1 MPALSKGLLWDIVIS
16 HRVVCRQDKEQ
27 FLRQKEFEKGRETVV
42 KKKMEKVLAIILLA
56 ILTVVSVAGCGQTV
70 KESNTEAEESDA
82 VQIGFSMDSFLI
94 ERWQRD
100 RDIFVSKA
108 QELGA
113 EVNVQNANGEVSRQ
127 ISQIEYFIEKD
138 MDVIVIVAIDGGAL
152 GEVVEKAKKA
162 GIKVIAYD
170 RLILNADVD
179 LYISFDNEKVG
190 TLMGELLREALGD
203 EGNIICINGSPT
215 DNNVKLV
222 FGGFKE
228 ALQGSDIRIDRTGY
242 ADNWLAEIGFEF
254 VSEYLA
260 EGYVPDAIMCGND
273 DIATQVVKALSE
285 NRLAGQVYVTGQDA
299 DLAACQRI
307 VEGTQYMTVYKPLE
321 LLAQRAAE
329 MAVALAEGEIPETQ
343 SLINNGTYDIPFEK
357 LEPVAVTKENMDEVI
372 IGKYHQ
378 KNEVYLNV
386 QE

>member
-1 MPALSKGLLWDIVIS
+1 MKKSVKRVCAIALTIV
-16 HRVVCRQDKEQ
+16 
-27 FLRQKEFEKGRETVV
+27 L
-42 KKKMEKVLAIILLA
+42 MAM
-56 ILTVVSVAGCGQTV
+56 SVAGCGQAAKV
-70 KESNTEAEESDA
+70 NDVEEAESD
-82 VQIGFSMDSFLI
+82 VIKIGFSMDSFLI

-100 RDIFVSKA
+100 RDLFVSKA

-127 ISQIEYFIEKD
+127 ISQIEYFIEKK
-138 MDVIVIVAIDGGAL
+138 MDVIVIVAIDGEGL
-152 GEVVEKAKKA
+152 TEVVEKAKKA

-179 LYISFDNEKVG
+179 LYITFDNEKVG
-190 TLMGELLREALGD
+190 TLMGEYLRKALGD
-203 EGNIICINGSPT
+203 EGTIICINGSPK
-215 DNNVKLV
+215 DNNVTLV
-222 FGGFKE
+222 SGGFKK
-228 ALQGSDIRIDRTGY
+228 ALQGSDIEIDRTGY
-242 ADNWLAEIGFEF
+242 AENWLAEIGFDF

-260 EGYVPDAIMCGND
+260 EDKVPDGIMCGND

-285 NRLAGQVYVTGQDA
+285 NRLAGQVFVTGQDA
-299 DLAACQRI
+299 DLVACQRI

-329 MAVALAEGEIPETQ
+329 MAVAMAKGEMPETD
-343 SLINNGTYDIPFEK
+343 STINDGTYDVPLEK

-378 KNEVYLNV
+378 KNDVYLNV
-386 QE
+386 QG

>member
-1 MPALSKGLLWDIVIS
+1 MAEMRGK
-16 HRVVCRQDKEQ
+16 
-27 FLRQKEFEKGRETVV
+27 KGRIVM
-42 KKKMEKVLAIILLA
+42 KKGFRRWAALVLACILVMMT
-56 ILTVVSVAGCGQTV
+56 TVGCGQAV
-70 KESNTEAEESDA
+70 PERDVETEKSDA
-82 VQIGFSMDSFLI
+82 IQIGFSMDSFLI

-100 RDIFVSKA
+100 RDLFVSKA

-127 ISQIEYFIEKD
+127 ISQIEYFIEKK
-138 MDVIVIVAIDGGAL
+138 MDVIVIVAIDGEQL
-152 GEVVEKAKKA
+152 SEVVGRAKKA

-190 TLMGELLREALGD
+190 TLMGEYLREALGD
-203 EGNIICINGSPT
+203 EGTIICINGSPS
-215 DNNVKLV
+215 DNNVSLV

-228 ALQGSDIRIDRTGY
+228 TLRGTDIQIDRVGY
-242 ADNWLAEIGFEF
+242 ADNWLAEIGFDF
-254 VSEYLA
+254 VSEYLT
-260 EGYVPDAIMCGND
+260 EGNVPDAIMCGND

-329 MAVALAEGEIPETQ
+329 MAVALAKGEELDIQDT
-343 SLINNGTYDIPFEK
+343 INNGVYDVPFEK
-357 LEPVAVTKENMDEVI
+357 LEPVGVTKENMDEVI

-386 QE
+386 HEQE

>member
-1 MPALSKGLLWDIVIS
+1 MAEMRGK
-16 HRVVCRQDKEQ
+16 
-27 FLRQKEFEKGRETVV
+27 KGRIVM
-42 KKKMEKVLAIILLA
+42 KKGFRRWAALVLAGILVMVM
-56 ILTVVSVAGCGQTV
+56 TVGCGQTV
-70 KESNTEAEESDA
+70 PERDVETEKSDA
-82 VQIGFSMDSFLI
+82 IQIGFSMDSFLI

-100 RDIFVSKA
+100 RDLFVSKA

-127 ISQIEYFIEKD
+127 ISQIEYFIEKK
-138 MDVIVIVAIDGGAL
+138 MDVIVIVAIDGEQL
-152 GEVVEKAKKA
+152 SEVVGRAKKA

-190 TLMGELLREALGD
+190 TLMGEYLREALGD
-203 EGNIICINGSPT
+203 EGTIICINGSPA
-215 DNNVKLV
+215 DNNVSLV

-228 ALQGSDIRIDRTGY
+228 MLRGTDIKIDRVGY
-242 ADNWLAEIGFEF
+242 ADNWLAEIGFDF
-254 VSEYLA
+254 VSEYLT
-260 EGYVPDAIMCGND
+260 EGNVPDAIMCGND

-307 VEGTQYMTVYKPLE
+307 VEGTQYMTVYKPIE

-329 MAVALAEGEIPETQ
+329 MAVALAKGEELDIQDT
-343 SLINNGTYDIPFEK
+343 INNGIYDVPFEK
-357 LEPVAVTKENMDEVI
+357 LEPVGVTKENMDEVI

-386 QE
+386 HEQE

>member
-1 MPALSKGLLWDIVIS
+1 MKIGIKKIYPAVIS
-16 HRVVCRQDKEQ
+16 
-27 FLRQKEFEKGRETVV
+27 
-42 KKKMEKVLAIILLA
+42 A
-56 ILTVVSVAGCGQTV
+56 ILIIIFAAGCGQAV
-70 KESNTEAEESDA
+70 KENAVEQTESDA

-100 RDIFVSKA
+100 RDLFVSKA

-113 EVNVQNANGEVSRQ
+113 EVNVQNANGEVSKQ
-127 ISQIEYFIEKD
+127 ISQIEYFIEKK
-138 MDVIVIVAIDGGAL
+138 MDVIVIVAIDAETL

-190 TLMGELLREALGD
+190 ALMGEALRKALGN
-203 EGNIICINGSPT
+203 EGTIICINGSPT
-215 DNNVKLV
+215 DNNVTLV
-222 FGGFKE
+222 SGGFRD
-228 ALQGSDIRIDRTGY
+228 ALRGTQIKIDRTGY
-242 ADNWLAEIGFEF
+242 ADNWLAEAGFDF

-260 EGYVPDAIMCGND
+260 DGNVPDGIMCGND

-321 LLAQRAAE
+321 VLAQSAAE
-329 MAVALAEGEIPETQ
+329 MAVAMAKDEMPETEAT
-343 SLINNGTYDIPFEK
+343 IYDGTYDVPFEK

-378 KNEVYLNV
+378 KSDVYLNV
-386 QE
+386 PE

>member
-1 MPALSKGLLWDIVIS
+1 MRKKIKNVVVLLLIIIV
-16 HRVVCRQDKEQ
+16 
-27 FLRQKEFEKGRETVV
+27 T
-42 KKKMEKVLAIILLA
+42 A
-56 ILTVVSVAGCGQTV
+56 VSVFGCGQAMP
-70 KESNTEAEESDA
+70 ESDVETEESDA

-100 RDIFVSKA
+100 RDLFVSKA

-113 EVNVQNANGEVSRQ
+113 EVNVQNANGEVNRQ
-127 ISQIEYFIEKD
+127 ISQIEYFIEKK
-138 MDVIVIVAIDGGAL
+138 MDVIVIVAIDGEAL
-152 GEVVEKAKKA
+152 SEVVGKAKKA

-190 TLMGELLREALGD
+190 VLMGEYLRKALGD
-203 EGNIICINGSPT
+203 EGKIICINGSPA
-215 DNNVKLV
+215 DNNVTMV
-222 FGGFKE
+222 FGGFKKT
-228 ALQGSDIRIDRTGY
+228 LQGSDITIDRTGY
-242 ADNWLAEIGFEF
+242 ADNWLAEVGFDF

-260 EGYVPDAIMCGND
+260 EGNVPDGIMCGND

-299 DLAACQRI
+299 DLVACQRI
-307 VEGTQYMTVYKPLE
+307 VEGTQYMTVYKPIE

-329 MAVALAEGEIPETQ
+329 MAVAMAGDETPETEAT
-343 SLINNGTYDIPFEK
+343 INNGTYDVPFEK
-357 LEPVAVTKENMDEVI
+357 LDPVGVTKENMDEVI

-378 KNEVYLNV
+378 KSDVYLNV
-386 QE
+386 HE

>member
-1 MPALSKGLLWDIVIS
+1 MTHSGLREDVDMKKISFLILAL
-16 HRVVCRQDKEQ
+16 
-27 FLRQKEFEKGRETVV
+27 
-42 KKKMEKVLAIILLA
+42 
-56 ILTVVSVAGCGQTV
+56 ILTVMSVAGCGQAPGENDAEV
-70 KESNTEAEESDA
+70 EESDA
-82 VQIGFSMDSFLI
+82 IQIGFSMDSFLI

-127 ISQIEYFIEKD
+127 ISQIEYFIEKE

-152 GEVVEKAKKA
+152 SEVVEKAKKA
-162 GIKVIAYD
+162 GIRVIAYD
-170 RLILNADVD
+170 RLILDANVD

-190 TLMGELLREALGD
+190 TLMGELLREALED
-203 EGNIICINGSPT
+203 EGTIICINGSPT

-222 FGGFKE
+222 FGGFKK
-228 ALQGSDIRIDRTGY
+228 ALQGSDILIDETGY
-242 ADNWLAEIGFEF
+242 ADHWLAEIGFDF
-254 VSEYLA
+254 VSDYLA
-260 EGYVPDAIMCGND
+260 EGNVPDAIMCGND

-307 VEGTQYMTVYKPLE
+307 VEGTQHMTVYKPLE

-329 MAVALAEGEIPETQ
+329 MSVALAEGEMPETQ
-343 SLINNGTYDIPFEK
+343 SVVNDGTFDVPFEK
-357 LEPVAVTKENMDEVI
+357 LDPVAVTKENMDEVI

>member
-1 MPALSKGLLWDIVIS
+1 MKRYAKKPL
-16 HRVVCRQDKEQ
+16 
-27 FLRQKEFEKGRETVV
+27 FL
-42 KKKMEKVLAIILLA
+42 MLAVLLA
-56 ILTVVSVAGCGQTV
+56 AVSLAGCGQTV
-70 KESNTEAEESDA
+70 QENRAESKESDA
-82 VQIGFSMDSFLI
+82 VQIGISFDSFLI

-113 EVNVQNANGEVSRQ
+113 EVNVQNANGEVGKQ
-127 ISQIEYFIEKD
+127 ISQIEYFIEKK
-138 MDVIVIVAIDGGAL
+138 MDVIVIIAIDGGVL
-152 GEVVEKAKKA
+152 SEVVGKAKKA

-179 LYISFDNEKVG
+179 LYISFDNRKVG
-190 TLMGELLREALGD
+190 ALMGEYLREALGG

-215 DNNVKLV
+215 DNNVAMV
-222 FGGFKE
+222 FGEFKE
-228 ALQGSDIRIDRTGY
+228 TLRGCGITIDKTGY
-242 ADNWLAEIGFEF
+242 ANNWLAEAGFDF

-260 EGYVPDAIMCGND
+260 EGNVPDGIMCGND

-307 VEGTQYMTVYKPLE
+307 VEGTQYMTVYKPIE

-329 MAVALAEGEIPETQ
+329 MAVAMAAGETPETEAT
-343 SLINNGTYDIPFEK
+343 IDNGTWEVPFEK
-357 LEPVAVTKENMDEVI
+357 LEPVAVTKENMNEVI
-372 IGKYHQ
+372 VGKYHQ
-378 KNEVYLNV
+378 KNDVYLNV

>member
-1 MPALSKGLLWDIVIS
+1 MGM
-16 HRVVCRQDKEQ
+16 KEANGKDGMRKNARKW
-27 FLRQKEFEKGRETVV
+27 LV
-42 KKKMEKVLAIILLA
+42 M
-56 ILTVVSVAGCGQTV
+56 ILTVVVLCGAAGCGQALP
-70 KESNTEAEESDA
+70 ESDVETEKSDA

-100 RDIFVSKA
+100 RDLFVSKA

-113 EVNVQNANGEVSRQ
+113 EVNVQNANGEVDRQ
-127 ISQIEYFIEKD
+127 ISQIEYFIEKK
-138 MDVIVIVAIDGGAL
+138 MDVIVIVAIDGSVL
-152 GEVVEKAKKA
+152 GEVVGKAKKA

-179 LYISFDNEKVG
+179 LYISFDNGKVG
-190 TLMGELLREALGD
+190 TLMGEYLREALGD
-203 EGNIICINGSPT
+203 EGTIICINGSPA
-215 DNNVKLV
+215 DNNVSLV

-228 ALQGSDIRIDRTGY
+228 TLRGTDIKIDRVGY
-242 ADNWLAEIGFEF
+242 ADNWLAEIGFDF

-260 EGYVPDAIMCGND
+260 EGNVPDAIMCGND

-329 MAVALAEGEIPETQ
+329 IAVTLAKGEEPETQ
-343 SLINNGTYDIPFEK
+343 DTINDGMYDVPFEK
-357 LEPVAVTKENMDEVI
+357 LEPVGVTKENMDEVI

-386 QE
+386 HE

>member
-1 MPALSKGLLWDIVIS
+1 M
-16 HRVVCRQDKEQ
+16 
-27 FLRQKEFEKGRETVV
+27 
-42 KKKMEKVLAIILLA
+42 KKKMEKVLSVILA
-56 ILTVVSVAGCGQTV
+56 MILTVVSVAGCGQAA
-70 KESNTEAEESDA
+70 KENDVETSESDA
-82 VQIGFSMDSFLI
+82 IQIGFSMDSFLI

-100 RDIFVSKA
+100 RDLFVSKA

-127 ISQIEYFIEKD
+127 ISQIEYFIEKE
-138 MDVIVIVAIDGGAL
+138 MDVIVIVAIDGGTL
-152 GEVVEKAKKA
+152 SEVVGKAKKA

-190 TLMGELLREALGD
+190 TLMGEYVRKALGD
-203 EGNIICINGSPT
+203 EGTIICINGSPA
-215 DNNVKLV
+215 DNNVTLV

-228 ALQGSDIRIDRTGY
+228 ALQGTDIKIDRTGY
-242 ADNWLAEIGFEF
+242 ADNWLAEIGFDF

-260 EGYVPDAIMCGND
+260 EGNVPDAIMCGND

-299 DLAACQRI
+299 DLIACQRI

-321 LLAQRAAE
+321 ALAQGAAE
-329 MAVALAEGEIPETQ
+329 MAVAMAKDEMPKTEAT
-343 SLINNGTYDIPFEK
+343 INDGTYDVPFEK
-357 LEPVAVTKENMDEVI
+357 LDPVAVTKENMDEVI

-378 KNEVYLNV
+378 KSDVYLNV
-386 QE
+386 HEQ

>member
-1 MPALSKGLLWDIVIS
+1 MSGEIDGRPGIAMRKKW
-16 HRVVCRQDKEQ
+16 KE
-27 FLRQKEFEKGRETVV
+27 LP
-42 KKKMEKVLAIILLA
+42 LILLLL
-56 ILTVVSVAGCGQTV
+56 ILTAVSVMGCGQAAGENDV
-70 KESNTEAEESDA
+70 EEEESDA

-113 EVNVQNANGEVSRQ
+113 EVNVQNANGEVSKQ
-127 ISQIEYFIEKD
+127 ISQIEYFIEKE
-138 MDVIVIVAIDGGAL
+138 MDVIVIVAIDGETL
-152 GEVVEKAKKA
+152 TEVVEKA

-179 LYISFDNEKVG
+179 IYISFDNEKVG
-190 TLMGELLREALGD
+190 TLMGEYLRKALGD
-203 EGNIICINGSPT
+203 EGTIICINGSPV
-215 DNNVKLV
+215 DNNVTFV
-222 FGGFKE
+222 SGGFEK
-228 ALQGSDIRIDRTGY
+228 ALEGSDIRID
-242 ADNWLAEIGFEF
+242 WLAEVGFDF
-254 VSEYLA
+254 VSSYLA
-260 EGYVPDAIMCGND
+260 EEKVPDAVMCGND

-299 DLAACQRI
+299 DLVACQRI

-321 LLAQRAAE
+321 LLAQSAAE
-329 MAVALAEGEIPETQ
+329 IAVAMAEGEVPETGAT
-343 SLINNGTYDIPFEK
+343 IYNGSYDVPFEK

-378 KNEVYLNV
+378 KSDVYLNV
-386 QE
+386 QG

>member
-1 MPALSKGLLWDIVIS
+1 MI
-16 HRVVCRQDKEQ
+16 
-27 FLRQKEFEKGRETVV
+27 
-42 KKKMEKVLAIILLA
+42 KKKKIFLIIMVFLLA
-56 ILTVVSVAGCGQTV
+56 VLSVAGCGQV
-70 KESNTEAEESDA
+70 EKENEEEEESNA
-82 VQIGFSMDSFLI
+82 VQIGLSMDSFLI

-113 EVNVQNANGEVSRQ
+113 EVNVQNANGEVSKQ
-127 ISQIEYFIEKD
+127 ISQIEYFIEKE
-138 MDVIVIVAIDGGAL
+138 MDVIVIVAIDGNAL
-152 GEVVEKAKKA
+152 SEVVGKAKKA

-170 RLILNADVD
+170 RLILNTNVD
-179 LYISFDNEKVG
+179 LYITFDNEKVG
-190 TLMGELLREALGD
+190 TLMGEYLRNALGD
-203 EGNIICINGSPT
+203 EGTIICINGSPA
-215 DNNVKLV
+215 DNNVTMV

-228 ALQGSDIRIDRTGY
+228 ALRGSSIRIDRTGY
-242 ADNWLAEIGFEF
+242 ADGWLAEIGFDF

-260 EGYVPDAIMCGND
+260 EGNVPDGIMCGND

-299 DLAACQRI
+299 DLVACQRI

-329 MAVALAEGEIPETQ
+329 MAVAMANGETPETETT
-343 SLINNGTYDIPFEK
+343 INDGEYDVPFEK
-357 LEPVAVTKENMDEVI
+357 LDPVAVTKENMDEVI
-372 IGKYHQ
+372 VGKYHQ
-378 KNEVYLNV
+378 KNDVYLNV

>member
-1 MPALSKGLLWDIVIS
+1 MGKKRKSLL
-16 HRVVCRQDKEQ
+16 
-27 FLRQKEFEKGRETVV
+27 L
-42 KKKMEKVLAIILLA
+42 ILMML
-56 ILTVVSVAGCGQTV
+56 ILTTVSVMGCGQTV
-70 KESNTEAEESDA
+70 KESDAAQEESD
-82 VQIGFSMDSFLI
+82 VIRIGFSMDSFLI

-100 RDIFVSKA
+100 RDLFVSKA

-127 ISQIEYFIEKD
+127 ISQIEYFIEKK
-138 MDVIVIVAIDGGAL
+138 MDVIVIVAIDGEGL
-152 GEVVEKAKKA
+152 SEVVEKAKKA

-179 LYISFDNEKVG
+179 LYITFDNEKVG
-190 TLMGELLREALGD
+190 TLMGEHLRRALGD
-203 EGNIICINGSPT
+203 EGTIICINGSPT
-215 DNNVKLV
+215 DNNVTMV

-228 ALQGSDIRIDRTGY
+228 ALEGSDIRIDRTGY
-242 ADNWLAEIGFEF
+242 ADNWLAEIGFDF

-260 EGYVPDAIMCGND
+260 EGNVPDGIMCGND

-321 LLAQRAAE
+321 MLAQRAAE
-329 MAVALAEGEIPETQ
+329 MAVAMAGGETPHTSDTIFD
-343 SLINNGTYDIPFEK
+343 GTYDVPLEK

-386 QE
+386 QG

>member
-1 MPALSKGLLWDIVIS
+1 M
-16 HRVVCRQDKEQ
+16 
-27 FLRQKEFEKGRETVV
+27 EKGR
-42 KKKMEKVLAIILLA
+42 KKILVIVLSVIM
-56 ILTVVSVAGCGQTV
+56 TCVSVSGCGQVT
-70 KESNTEAEESDA
+70 KESNEEEVESDA
-82 VQIGFSMDSFLI
+82 IQIGFSMDSFLI

-127 ISQIEYFIEKD
+127 ISQIEYFIEKE
-138 MDVIVIVAIDGGAL
+138 MDVIVIVAIDGNSL
-152 GEVVEKAKKA
+152 TEVVEKAKRA

-179 LYISFDNEKVG
+179 LYISFDNKKVG
-190 TLMGELLREALGD
+190 TLMGEYLRKMVGE
-203 EGNIICINGSPT
+203 EGTIIRVNGSPS
-215 DNNVKLV
+215 DHNVTLV
-222 FGGFKE
+222 TEGFEE
-228 ALQGSDIRIDRTGY
+228 ALQGSAIRIDKTGY
-242 ADNWLAEIGFEF
+242 AENWLAEVGFD
-254 VSEYLA
+254 VTSEYLA
-260 EGYVPDAIMCGND
+260 EDKVPDGIMCGND

-285 NRLAGQVYVTGQDA
+285 NRLAGQVYVVGQDA
-299 DLAACQRI
+299 DVAACQRI

-329 MAVALAEGEIPETQ
+329 MAVAMAKGDMPQ
-343 SLINNGTYDIPFEK
+343 FSSSVNDGTYDVPYEN

-386 QE
+386 QG

>member
-1 MPALSKGLLWDIVIS
+1 MVEFVFGIEMGVVMRERIKRLLLGLLMV
-16 HRVVCRQDKEQ
+16 
-27 FLRQKEFEKGRETVV
+27 
-42 KKKMEKVLAIILLA
+42 
-56 ILTVVSVAGCGQTV
+56 ILTVVSLGGCGQAV
-70 KESNTEAEESDA
+70 RENDMEEEESDA
-82 VQIGFSMDSFLI
+82 IQIGFSMDSFLI

-100 RDIFVSKA
+100 RDLFVSKA

-113 EVNVQNANGEVSRQ
+113 EVNVQNANGEVGRQ
-127 ISQIEYFIEKD
+127 ISQIEYFIEKE
-138 MDVIVIVAIDGGAL
+138 MDVIVIVAIDGETL
-152 GEVVEKAKKA
+152 TDVVEKAKRA

-190 TLMGELLREALGD
+190 TLMGEYLREALGD
-203 EGNIICINGSPT
+203 EGTIICINGSPA
-215 DNNVKLV
+215 DNNVTLV
-222 FGGFKE
+222 SGAFMK
-228 ALQGSDIRIDRTGY
+228 ALQGSDIKVDRIGY
-242 ADNWLAEIGFEF
+242 ADNWLAEIGFDF

-260 EGYVPDAIMCGND
+260 EDKVPDAIMCGND

-299 DLAACQRI
+299 DLIACQRI

-321 LLAQRAAE
+321 LLAQSAAE
-329 MAVALAEGEIPETQ
+329 MAVAMAKGEVPETGAT
-343 SLINNGTYDIPFEK
+343 IHNGAYDVPFEK

-378 KNEVYLNV
+378 KNDVYLNV
-386 QE
+386 QG

>member
-1 MPALSKGLLWDIVIS
+1 MM
-16 HRVVCRQDKEQ
+16 KEI
-27 FLRQKEFEKGRETVV
+27 KNS
-42 KKKMEKVLAIILLA
+42 VLVM
-56 ILTVVSVAGCGQTV
+56 LTVIMTFVSITGCGQAV
-70 KESNTEAEESDA
+70 KENDAVEEESDA
-82 VQIGFSMDSFLI
+82 IQIGFSMDSFLI

-152 GEVVEKAKKA
+152 SEVVEKAKKA
-162 GIKVIAYD
+162 GIRVIAYD
-170 RLILNADVD
+170 RLILDADVD

-190 TLMGELLREALGD
+190 TLMGECLREALGD
-203 EGNIICINGSPT
+203 EGEIICINGSPT
-215 DNNVKLV
+215 DNNVTLV
-222 FGGFKE
+222 FGGFQK
-228 ALQGSDIRIDRTGY
+228 ALQGSDIDIDRTGY
-242 ADNWLAEIGFEF
+242 ADHWLAEIGFEF

-260 EGYVPDAIMCGND
+260 EGKVPDAIMCGND
-273 DIATQVVKALSE
+273 DIASQVVKALSE
-285 NRLAGQVYVTGQDA
+285 NRLAGQIYVTGQDA

-329 MAVALAEGEIPETQ
+329 MAVAMAKGQMPETE
-343 SLINNGTYDIPFEK
+343 SVLNDGTYDVPFEK
-357 LEPVAVTKENMDEVI
+357 LDPVAVTKENMDEVI

-386 QE
+386 QGQE